1 MGCIIFVK
9 PYEGKES
16 MANKE
21 FWKEHDKGYAAHQA
35 VVQKRAHVDC
45 G

>member
-16 MANKE
+16 MANKD
-21 FWKEHDKGYAAHQA
+21 FWEEYGKNLAKTMWRNNQWFNS
-35 VVQKRAHVDC
+35 
-45 G
+45 